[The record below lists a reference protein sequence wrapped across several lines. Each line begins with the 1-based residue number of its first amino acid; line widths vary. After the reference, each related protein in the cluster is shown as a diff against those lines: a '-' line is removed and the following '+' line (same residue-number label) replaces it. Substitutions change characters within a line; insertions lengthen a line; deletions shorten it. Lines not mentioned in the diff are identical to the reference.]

1 MKLQT
6 KWAFP
11 GVSKSDNSHAC
22 TNAVNELLCFDSLR
36 SHARI
41 KVVLGEVRL
50 SDTGFSL
57 CQTNMEL
64 LYIHTRSGSTPSI
77 RPAGRMSPEPAVC
90 LLRHCRSRDMN
101 SYH

>member
-1 MKLQT
+1 MNLQT

-11 GVSKSDNSHAC
+11 GVSESNNSHAC

-41 KVVLGEVRL
+41 QVVLGEVRL

-64 LYIHTRSGSTPSI
+64 LYIHRERLHPLDPP
-77 RPAGRMSPEPAVC
+77 RWPHEPEPSAFYGTAA
-90 LLRHCRSRDMN
+90 LGT
-101 SYH
+101 